1 MAHKLENNKNIQY
14 TLKSCK
20 DAFIFPLKLF
30 KLKIIYISQKNNNKK
45 ILLFYTI
52 LLKNSIK

>member
-1 MAHKLENNKNIQY
+1 MAHQLENNKNIQY

-30 KLKIIYISQKNNNKK
+30 KLKIIYISQKNKNKK

-52 LLKNSIK
+52 LL